1 MKARLR
7 YYFENNPLW
16 QTLFSLKGNPKACT
30 FTEPLWGIAFA
41 LYSPYLSVYMF
52 QLGVT
57 DFEIGIITTFGF
69 VMQVFSA
76 LFGGLITDRIG
87 RRLTTIIFDILSWT
101 VPLLLFIF
109 AQNFYFFLIGSFF
122 NALYQVTNNSWTC
135 LLVEDAEKDQ
145 LVNIFTW
152 IQIAGLLSV
161 FFAPIAVFVVGSFGV
176 VTGVRIIL
184 AFAILSMTS
193 KFLLLYRFTTE
204 TALGERKKKQMA
216 GVSFGEQLKQYKG
229 VLSRMAGSEPIRLI
243 FLLMVLNQVAMSFSG
258 VYFGIYV
265 TENLGLPASF
275 LSLFPMIRAIMS
287 FILIFTIQTRLNR
300 LPFKIPFGI
309 GLVLYI
315 VGQVLLIGG
324 SAIANSDWILPLIL
338 LYTLLEALATA
349 LVIPQRDSFLNRS
362 LDEDD
367 RARELSIIDAAVVLL
382 TAPIALGG
390 AYLVQADRTVAFI
403 ITAIAHGISLIFLLQ
418 YRAPADE

>member
-152 IQIAGLLSV
+152 IVCLFCSYCG
-161 FFAPIAVFVVGSFGV
+161 FRCG
-176 VTGVRIIL
+176 
-184 AFAILSMTS
+184 
-193 KFLLLYRFTTE
+193 FLRCGNRS
-204 TALGERKKKQMA
+204 AH
-216 GVSFGEQLKQYKG
+216 
-229 VLSRMAGSEPIRLI
+229 
-243 FLLMVLNQVAMSFSG
+243 NFS
-258 VYFGIYV
+258 IC
-265 TENLGLPASF
+265 NS
-275 LSLFPMIRAIMS
+275 IDD
-287 FILIFTIQTRLNR
+287 Q
-300 LPFKIPFGI
+300 
-309 GLVLYI
+309 
-315 VGQVLLIGG
+315 QVL
-324 SAIANSDWILPLIL
+324 A
-338 LYTLLEALATA
+338 TL
-349 LVIPQRDSFLNRS
+349 SFHYGNG
-362 LDEDD
+362 
-367 RARELSIIDAAVVLL
+367 
-382 TAPIALGG
+382 LG
-390 AYLVQADRTVAFI
+390 
-403 ITAIAHGISLIFLLQ
+403 
-418 YRAPADE
+418 